1 MSRAAA
7 VQLDFAGEERR
18 FALPIGRLRA
28 VQEKVDCG
36 PMELL
41 RRYAAD
47 EWRVDDVREV
57 LFQGLVGGGTDS
69 PTATTLM
76 RQHFDDLPLKPFVML
91 AQVVV
96 MAVVVGVEDEPLGE
110 PKGEVEGQSPSPE
123 GSSASSNSTAAAP
136 SADLA
141 PETSTT

>member
-1 MSRAAA
+1 MASSA
-7 VQLDFAGEERR
+7 VTLDFGGEERP

-41 RRYAAD
+41 RRYATG

-57 LFQGLVGGGTDS
+57 LLQGLVGGGMDG
-69 PTATTLM
+69 PAATSLM
-76 RQHFDDLPLKPFVML
+76 RRHFDDLPLKPFVLL
-91 AQVVV
+91 AQAVV

-110 PKGEVEGQSPSPE
+110 LEGEAAALSPSPGE
-123 GSSASSNSTAAAP
+123 SSASPSSTEAAP
-136 SADLA
+136 SAD
-141 PETSTT
+141 